1 MKIAIIGYGK
11 MGRTIEQIAL
21 QRGHEVVAKID
32 VNIENTDTFDSE
44 NFAKAD
50 VAIEFT
56 TPKTAYDNFMQCFK
70 HNMPV
75 VAGTTGWLDKMN
87 DVKKYC
93 EGPNPQTFFYS
104 SNYSLGVNIFAEIN
118 RQLARLMNR
127 FDDYDV
133 NMTETHHVH
142 KLDAPS
148 GTAISLAEGIISN
161 LNRKNSWVLSPEQR
175 PGAIQIASIRQYE
188 VPGIHTIHYESED
201 DLIEI
206 THSAKSRRG
215 LALGAV
221 LAAEYTVEHKGGF
234 LEMKDLLGF

>member
-11 MGRTIEQIAL
+11 MGRAIEQIAI
-21 QRGHEVVAKID
+21 QRGHKVVCKID
-32 VNIENTDTFDSE
+32 VNNSDDSFDGE
-44 NFAKAD
+44 GFADAD

-56 TPKTAYDNFMQCFK
+56 TPKTAFNNFLECFK
-70 HNMPV
+70 RNKPV
-75 VAGTTGWLDKMN
+75 VAGTTGWLDKM
-87 DVKKYC
+87 DEVKKYC
-93 EGPNPQTFFYS
+93 VGENPQTFFYS

-118 RQLARLMNR
+118 RQLARLMNG
-127 FDDYDV
+127 FGEYDV

-148 GTAISLAEGIISN
+148 GTAISLAQGILSN
-161 LNRKNSWVLSPEQR
+161 LKRKTDWVLSPEQR

-201 DLIEI
+201 DFIEI

-215 LALGAV
+215 LAFGAV